1 MMQTVNT
8 CTVCILENANFQ
20 WKVKLF
26 TFGKGCRT
34 LRIVHEIR

>member
-8 CTVCILENANFQ
+8 CTVCILENANFR

-26 TFGKGCRT
+26 TFGKRVQN
-34 LRIVHEIR
+34 IKNSS